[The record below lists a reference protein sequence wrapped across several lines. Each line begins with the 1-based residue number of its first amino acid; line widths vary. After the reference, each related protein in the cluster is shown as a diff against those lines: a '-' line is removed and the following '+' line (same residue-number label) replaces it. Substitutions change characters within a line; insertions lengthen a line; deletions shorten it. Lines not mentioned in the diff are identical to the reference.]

1 MQTTSFITFLITP
14 SLSRGYIDT
23 LALHLPKLG
32 VDWIM
37 YRSHSDVFL
46 SHFVQTLTPFH
57 KTLLLNLPF
66 TSLSH
71 ILELSLQFGG
81 VHLKSHLLDY
91 IAPLKMIY
99 DKQTD
104 SKKLIGYSAHNV
116 DEVIYALRLGADY
129 CTLSPICATPNK
141 GEPLGLEVFGCI
153 PYALRSRVIALGGM
167 TKDLIPHLQSLGVG
181 GFAGI
186 RCFGITPQ

>member
-1 MQTTSFITFLITP
+1 MQTTSFITLLVTP

-37 YRSHSDVFL
+37 YRSQSDAFL
-46 SHFVQTLTPFH
+46 PHFVQTLTPFH

-66 TSLSH
+66 TSLPH
-71 ILELSLQFGG
+71 ILESSLQFGG

-91 IAPLKMIY
+91 ISPIKVAY
-99 DKQTD
+99 DKQMD
-104 SKKLIGYSAHNV
+104 AKKLIGYSAHNV
-116 DEVIYALRLGADY
+116 DEVIYALELGADY

-141 GEPLGLEVFGCI
+141 GKALGLEVFEHI

-167 TKDLIPHLQSLGVG
+167 TKDLIPYLQNLGVG

-186 RCFGITPQ
+186 RCFGIAL